1 MREFIRAH
9 GERIGDISIYGQKL
23 DDTTWRLVK
32 VNLAIR
38 RIKDRTERGDSFFT
52 DCFPDLIVAHS
63 KISKPK
69 PGDWTKQS
77 GKSVRRSSGSLSR

>member
-1 MREFIRAH
+1 VREFIRAH

-38 RIKDRTERGDSFFT
+38 RIKDRTERGDSFFA

-63 KISKPK
+63 KASRSPATGRSN
-69 PGDWTKQS
+69 PGNRF
-77 GKSVRRSSGSLSR
+77 VVPRVH